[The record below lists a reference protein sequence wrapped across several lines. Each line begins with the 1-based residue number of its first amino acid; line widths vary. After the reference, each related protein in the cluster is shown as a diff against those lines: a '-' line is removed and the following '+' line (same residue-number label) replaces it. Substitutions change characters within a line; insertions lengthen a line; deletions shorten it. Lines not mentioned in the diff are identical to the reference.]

1 MNQDIYLDLKE
12 IISIKS
18 DHDAVKI
25 VFQKNEVDFI
35 VSI

>member
-1 MNQDIYLDLKE
+1 MKQDIYLDPKE
-12 IISIKS
+12 ITSIIC

-35 VSI
+35 VSM